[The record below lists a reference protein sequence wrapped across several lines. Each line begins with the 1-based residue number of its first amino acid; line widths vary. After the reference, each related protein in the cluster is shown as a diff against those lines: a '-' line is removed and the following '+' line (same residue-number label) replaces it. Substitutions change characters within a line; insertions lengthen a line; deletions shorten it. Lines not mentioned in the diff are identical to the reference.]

1 MTPSTE
7 CSNSGLL
14 PQIKFLHGTVLR
26 FWQLDYH
33 LPASAKSMI
42 RTALAAQGWCGRVS
56 GVFWARTPF
65 QFMDGGSVRIP
76 GWATVMGA
84 RSSGQK
90 RNAAHS
96 AARLRGDRCGVLA
109 ASSRLS
115 SPSTVRLLAGCWIGL
130 NRPLLRLERDHPN
143 PSALSTAGTCQE
155 DVTIFFIRR
164 ARGARPRG
172 VKNRDPRRG
181 VSKRVQASPD

>member
-1 MTPSTE
+1 
-7 CSNSGLL
+7 
-14 PQIKFLHGTVLR
+14 
-26 FWQLDYH
+26 
-33 LPASAKSMI
+33 MI

-76 GWATVMGA
+76 GWATVWAVGA
-84 RSSGQK
+84 ASKK

-96 AARLRGDRCGVLA
+96 AARLRGGRGGVLA

-115 SPSTVRLLAGCWIGL
+115 NPSTVRLLAGCWIGL
-130 NRPLLRLERDHPN
+130 SRPLLRLERDHPN
-143 PSALSTAGTCQE
+143 PSALGTAGTCLE
-155 DVTIFFIRR
+155 DVTIFFIWR

>member
-42 RTALAAQGWCGRVS
+42 RTALAAQGWCGSVS

-84 RSSGQK
+84 RSSVQK

-96 AARLRGDRCGVLA
+96 AARLRRDRCGVLA

-115 SPSTVRLLAGCWIGL
+115 SPKHRASPRRLLDRPESTTPEAGA
-130 NRPLLRLERDHPN
+130 RPPESIR
-143 PSALSTAGTCQE
+143 SGYGGTCQKTLPFSLSGE
-155 DVTIFFIRR
+155 HAV
-164 ARGARPRG
+164 
-172 VKNRDPRRG
+172 RDREE
-181 VSKRVQASPD
+181 

>member
-42 RTALAAQGWCGRVS
+42 RTALAAQGWCGSVS

-84 RSSGQK
+84 
-90 RNAAHS
+90 AAKKEMPPIRRQDCAETVAEFSPHR
-96 AARLRGDRCGVLA
+96 AGYPAQAPCV
-109 ASSRLS
+109 S
-115 SPSTVRLLAGCWIGL
+115 SPVAGRPESTTPEA
-130 NRPLLRLERDHPN
+130 
-143 PSALSTAGTCQE
+143 
-155 DVTIFFIRR
+155 
-164 ARGARPRG
+164 GARPPESVRSEYG
-172 VKNRDPRRG
+172 GNVPRR
-181 VSKRVQASPD
+181 RYHFLYLASTRCETARSEEP

>member
-1 MTPSTE
+1 MFQLWSSPHRS
-7 CSNSGLL
+7 SSY
-14 PQIKFLHGTVLR
+14 HGALLR

-84 RSSGQK
+84 
-90 RNAAHS
+90 AAKKEMPPIRRQDC
-96 AARLRGDRCGVLA
+96 AETVAEF
-109 ASSRLS
+109 
-115 SPSTVRLLAGCWIGL
+115 SPHRAGYPAQSTVRLLAGCWIGL

-155 DVTIFFIRR
+155 DVTIFFIWR